1 MLKNGP
7 KFTYMYIVH
16 VHNDPQTTS
25 IWLYT
30 TPTDPDTSIS
40 TSLRSLLDA
49 EGLMGV
55 ATRDVV
61 LVARGGS
68 QMYGLAL
75 PTSDTDY
82 IIVYKEPSEV
92 GVAYY

>member
-1 MLKNGP
+1 
-7 KFTYMYIVH
+7 
-16 VHNDPQTTS
+16 
-25 IWLYT
+25 
-30 TPTDPDTSIS
+30 
-40 TSLRSLLDA
+40 
-49 EGLMGV
+49 MGV

-82 IIVYKEPSEV
+82 IIVYKEPTEV